1 MYVDGVGTVLGS
13 AVGTSSIITYVESA
27 VGIAAGGRSGITAIV
42 CGMLMLISI
51 AFTPLVGLVPVEATS
66 GILLYV
72 GWLLLPIR
80 HIREATVSF
89 GRFDIFIAIAMGL
102 LSLFTFSLDKAM
114 LLGFWAYSG
123 KQLFS
128 KKEKVNFYL
137 LGVSIILT
145 IAVVVQFLWK

>member
-1 MYVDGVGTVLGS
+1 
-13 AVGTSSIITYVESA
+13 
-27 VGIAAGGRSGITAIV
+27 
-42 CGMLMLISI
+42 
-51 AFTPLVGLVPVEATS
+51 
-66 GILLYV
+66 LLYV

-89 GRFDIFIAIAMGL
+89 GRFDIIVAVVMGL

-114 LLGFWAYSG
+114 LFGFWAYSG

-128 KKEKVNFYL
+128 KTETVNFYL
-137 LGVSIILT
+137 LGVSLILT